1 MQSLSPNSD
10 MKQVLNYNTD
20 ELTLPNEQFSTYQQ
34 IESLL
39 KQKSPR
45 LVKKKDEIENYV
57 KLKDHFTN
65 IEPCKLTT
73 FEGNY
78 REL

>member
-45 LVKKKDEIENYV
+45 LVKKKDEIEDSATLDHAYFWRSYV
-57 KLKDHFTN
+57 PGRSLSSR
-65 IEPCKLTT
+65 
-73 FEGNY
+73 G
-78 REL
+78 RV